1 MDELLKK
8 VYFGN
13 TVLQYLIATGII
25 LLGMLIVFFLKH
37 VVLKKIKR
45 WSEHTKTHFDDFLV
59 EGIRRFII
67 PILYFTAIYLGL
79 LSLTLS
85 QKMANILKVATT
97 IFITYFI
104 LRLISA
110 AVSGLLQNYLR
121 RQVHGEE
128 KVKQLGGIMLLIN
141 IVIWIMGFLFLFDN
155 MGYNITTILTGLGI
169 GGIAIALAAQ
179 NILGDLFNY
188 FVIFFDKPFEIGD
201 YIVIDDK
208 QGNVDYIGI
217 KTTRIKSLTGEQLV
231 ISNSD
236 LTSSRI
242 HNYKRMEKRRISFKI
257 GVTYSTSLELL
268 KQIPAIIRSI
278 IEIQETADF
287 DRAHF
292 TSYNESSLDYEIVY
306 HVLDGDYTKYMD
318 IQQAINLRI
327 FEEFQ
332 NLGIEFA
339 FPTRTLFIEKEPKE
353 KSL

>member
-1 MDELLKK
+1 MNELLNRS
-8 VYFGN
+8 YFGN
-13 TVLQYLIATGII
+13 TILQYFIAAGMMALGI
-25 LLGMLIVFFLKH
+25 LIVFFVKH
-37 VVLKKIKR
+37 IIVRKVKK
-45 WSEHTKTHFDDFLV
+45 WSEGTKTHFDDFLV
-59 EGIRRFII
+59 EGTRRFVI
-67 PILYFTAIYLGL
+67 PILYFTVIYLGL
-79 LSLTLS
+79 ISLTLS
-85 QKMANILKVATT
+85 RKVENVLRVAIT
-97 IFITYFI
+97 IVITYFV
-104 LRLISA
+104 LRIVSS
-110 AVSGLLQNYLR
+110 VISGLLQRYIR
-121 RQVHGEE
+121 KQEHGEE

-217 KTTRIKSLTGEQLV
+217 KTTRIKSLTGEQMV
-231 ISNSD
+231 IANSD

-242 HNYKRMEKRRISFKI
+242 HNYKRMVKRRISFKI
-257 GVTYSTSLELL
+257 GVTYYTSLELL

-278 IEIQETADF
+278 IEKQEAAAF

-292 TSYNESSLDYEIVY
+292 IAYNESSLDYEIVY

-318 IQQAINLRI
+318 IQQAINLCI

-332 NLGIEFA
+332 HLGIEFA
-339 FPTRTLFIEKEPKE
+339 FPTRTLFIEKEPKTI
-353 KSL
+353 